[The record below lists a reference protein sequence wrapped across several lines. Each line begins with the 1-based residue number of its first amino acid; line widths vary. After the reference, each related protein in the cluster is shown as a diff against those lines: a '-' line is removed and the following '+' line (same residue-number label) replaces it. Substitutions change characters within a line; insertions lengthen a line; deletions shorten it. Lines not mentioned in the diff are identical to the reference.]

1 MDLQDAQKYLDDGLK
16 HIGTILH
23 KLPGSTIFVRYIRS
37 SYQNDPARSAIE
49 LAIVLFFVT
58 YLLKPRSETKT
69 RGHVELTEE
78 EIDDMVDEWQPEP
91 LVAKQTAFEEW
102 DQEKL
107 PVIVGFVM
115 FLLFYVSAFLRFY
128 SIKLLSI

>member
-1 MDLQDAQKYLDDGLK
+1 MSLNTTTTPIMDLQDAQKFLDEGLRQ
-16 HIGTILH
+16 IGAILG
-23 KLPGSTIFVRYIRS
+23 KLPGSAMFVRYIRS

-58 YLLKPRSETKT
+58 YLLKPRSESKT

-91 LVAKQTAFEEW
+91 LVSAQTAVEES
-102 DQEKL
+102 DMEKL
-107 PVIVGFVM
+107 PVIVG
-115 FLLFYVSAFLRFY
+115 
-128 SIKLLSI
+128 